1 MENKFS
7 LKFKYAF
14 MMLFVLALNPF
25 SPSVKAS
32 NPSPLIKLISEKN
45 YFSCWNG
52 EDAET
57 KILTYLTDMY
67 NNEHKPAPEEIAEKA
82 REIGFNYSILGNNYL
97 ATYYY
102 TYAVQ
107 LVPKNA
113 DYHLDLA
120 LELWCTGKTDQ
131 AKDQFEIGYKLDA
144 NNSSLLKMYGHF
156 NFSQNKFPE
165 AIELYNKSLKCSDSE
180 HNSNYEYIM
189 KHIAQL
195 LISQTKKS
203 TKIISENQEWPY
215 QIVQCINGEID
226 EAKLAKYIKDQNDED
241 LIREQLCEALYYLG
255 YYKIAIGDTFNG
267 ELMIKQCLNTR
278 LPAFIEYNLALNH
291 VLKNK

>member
-1 MENKFS
+1 MGNKFS
-7 LKFKYAF
+7 LKIKYALI
-14 MMLFVLALNPF
+14 MLLVSTLNSF
-25 SPSVKAS
+25 TLSVKAS
-32 NPSPLIKLISEKN
+32 NPSPLIKLVSEKN
-45 YFSCWNG
+45 YLSCWKG

-57 KILTYLTDMY
+57 EILTYLTDMY
-67 NNEHKPAPEEIAEKA
+67 NNDHKLTPEEIAENA
-82 REIGFNYSILGNNYL
+82 REIGFNYSILGNNLL

-120 LELWCTGKTDQ
+120 LDLWCTGKTDQ
-131 AKDQFEIGYKLDA
+131 AKNQFEIAYQLDP

-156 NFSQNKFPE
+156 NFSQHQFSK
-165 AIELYNKSLKCSDSE
+165 AIEFYNKSLKHNDRQY
-180 HNSNYEYIM
+180 NSNYEYIM
-189 KHIAQL
+189 KHVAQL

-203 TKIISENQEWPY
+203 TKIISENKEWPY

-226 EAKLAKYIKDQNDED
+226 EAKLAKYIKDQNDEN
-241 LIREQLCEALYYLG
+241 LIREKLCEALYYLG
-255 YYKIAIGDTFNG
+255 YYKIAIGDALNG

-291 VLKNK
+291 VATK